1 MVLKRTSS
9 GSYRNISCDVVESV
23 AIWTHIS
30 AVMATLS
37 HNQGLRSS
45 VLLHLGLILQDGE
58 FLL

>member
-45 VLLHLGLILQDGE
+45 VLLQLGLILQD
-58 FLL
+58 